1 MAAAQAAVRV
11 IMGFGASRDLVV
23 PLRLYARRFL
33 ADRFAP
39 QTVFPLDVIF
49 ADRTARETLRGAPRE
64 ALREAPR
71 EAPTREPGT
80 ASG

>member
-1 MAAAQAAVRV
+1 
-11 IMGFGASRDLVV
+11 MGFCASCDLAA

-49 ADRTARETLRGAPRE
+49 ADRTARE
-64 ALREAPR
+64 APR

-80 ASG
+80 ASGRGPTRPQSRP